1 MTALEALTEDLTA
14 EELREMHELLQAEA
28 MQQALKAERRM
39 LAIGRLNRDGA
50 QALNGVGE
58 LTHRMDPFHYW
69 AQVGLQRANPLDPEF
84 KPWLLKRPESEY
96 ARVDPR
102 PHRVTLCIGSVT
114 DGAAKRFS
122 KSYQ

>member
-14 EELREMHELLQAEA
+14 EELKEMHALLQAEA
-28 MQQALKAERRM
+28 LTQALDAERRM
-39 LAIGRLNRDGA
+39 LAIGQLNRSGA
-50 QALNGVGE
+50 TALNGVGE

-96 ARVDPR
+96 ARVDQR
-102 PHRVTLCIGSVT
+102 PAKLTLAVGSVT
-114 DGAAKRFS
+114 DGCTKRFS
-122 KSYQ
+122 KSYA